1 MWGSWSESPPFPGA
15 KEARSRRVAGL
26 GSHPAHG
33 RSGRFS
39 KAKMK
44 CDLQTPK
51 KLLSSLSIGVPTSS
65 THPLSYLFVH
75 SSTHL
80 SIHPPICLSL
90 HPSIYPSIHLSIHPP
105 HLLIHPHIHPF
116 TYLLIHSSIPPSI
129 HSMDPSH
136 AHSSRHPSKRKMEK
150 EMSKRRNNATIQSLL
165 FAHAVIQAQCGH

>member
-1 MWGSWSESPPFPGA
+1 MGELVRISPFPGA

-39 KAKMK
+39 KAKIK

-65 THPLSYLFVH
+65 THPLSHLFIH

-90 HPSIYPSIHLSIHPP
+90 HLSIYPSIHLSIHPP

-116 TYLLIHSSIPPSI
+116 TYLLTHSSIPPSI

-136 AHSSRHPSKRKMEK
+136 AHSSRHPS
-150 EMSKRRNNATIQSLL
+150 
-165 FAHAVIQAQCGH
+165 